1 MSSPAPPPAPQPAGP
16 QPSLSPQRILATVWL
31 AVFSSSLFFR
41 AVDPII
47 PQIAADLS
55 QPPETVALL
64 ATAFALPYA
73 LMQPVLGAM
82 GDVLGKTRTMFACLV
97 VVTIATFAGAFA
109 WNLPVLMASRIV
121 SGIVAGGI
129 FPVSLALVAQVVPI
143 KGRQVAISRLLAGA
157 MLGNLLGSSA
167 AGVIADLSGW
177 RAVFIFNG
185 IFAALALVAA
195 FVGFGGPGVK
205 PTQKVNLREIPGS
218 YRTIFANPLTKFCFG
233 GVLMEGIFLFGIF
246 PYVAQLLHQIG
257 EFRATI
263 AGLVIAGFGIGGIL
277 YSLVIPWVLPW
288 LGQSR
293 LMFTGGLLMGL
304 GLIAMAFLP
313 SWPIQLALFALFGLA
328 FYFLHGVIQIF
339 VTELAPSARSSAAA
353 FHSTFFFLGQSIG
366 PIYYRIAMAHVGLT
380 ASLVFGAA
388 MVIATGLICAIF
400 LKMPARGSG
409 RG

>member
-1 MSSPAPPPAPQPAGP
+1 MSEPQPAAPPP
-16 QPSLSPQRILATVWL
+16 STLSPQRILATVWL

-55 QPPETVALL
+55 QPVEAVALL

-97 VVTIATFAGAFA
+97 VVTISTFAGAFA
-109 WNLPVLMASRIV
+109 WNLSVLMASRIV

-129 FPVSLALVAQVVPI
+129 FPISLALVAQVVPI
-143 KGRQVAISRLLAGA
+143 RGRQVAVSRILAGA

-167 AGVIADLSGW
+167 SGIIADLAGW
-177 RAVFIFNG
+177 RAVFLFNG
-185 IFAALALVAA
+185 CFAAIALIAA
-195 FVGFGGPGVK
+195 FIGFGGPGVR
-205 PTQKVNLREIPGS
+205 PTQKVNLREIPAS
-218 YRTIFANPLTKFCFG
+218 YRTIFANPLAKYCFG

-257 EFRATI
+257 EQRATI
-263 AGLVIAGFGIGGIL
+263 AGLVIAGFGVGGIL
-277 YSLVIPWVLPW
+277 YSLVIPWLLPK

-304 GLIAMAFLP
+304 GLIVLAFLP
-313 SWPIQLALFALFGLA
+313 VWPIQVALFALFGLA
-328 FYFLHGVIQIF
+328 FYLLHGVIQIY

-366 PIYYRIAMAHVGLT
+366 PIYYRIAMAQIGL
-380 ASLVFGAA
+380 APSLFVGAA
-388 MVIATGLICAIF
+388 MMMATGLVCSIW
-400 LKMPARGSG
+400 LWSPQRGSG
-409 RG
+409 RA

>member
-1 MSSPAPPPAPQPAGP
+1 MSSPPPAAAPPP
-16 QPSLSPQRILATVWL
+16 PSLSPQRILATVWL

-55 QPPETVALL
+55 QPADTVALL

-109 WNLPVLMASRIV
+109 GNLSILMASRIV
-121 SGIVAGGI
+121 AGIVAGGI

-143 KGRQVAISRLLAGA
+143 RGRQVAVSRLLAGA

-167 AGVIADLSGW
+167 AGIIADLAGW
-177 RAVFIFNG
+177 RAVFLFNG
-185 IFAALALVAA
+185 GFAAIALIAA

-205 PTQKVNLREIPGS
+205 PTQKVNLREIPAS
-218 YRTIFANPLTKFCFG
+218 YRAIFSNPLTKFCFG

-257 EFRATI
+257 EYRATI
-263 AGLVIAGFGIGGIL
+263 AGLVIAGFGVGGIL
-277 YSLVIPWVLPW
+277 YSLVIPWLLPL

-313 SWPIQLALFALFGLA
+313 PWPVQLALFGLFGLA
-328 FYFLHGVIQIF
+328 FYLLHGVIQIY
-339 VTELAPSARSSAAA
+339 VTELAPTARSSAAA

-366 PIYYRIAMAHVGLT
+366 PIYYRIAMAQVGL
-380 ASLVFGAA
+380 APSLIFGAM
-388 MVIATGLICAIF
+388 MVIATGIVCSIWLWS
-400 LKMPARGSG
+400 PARGSG
-409 RG
+409 RA

>member
-1 MSSPAPPPAPQPAGP
+1 MSAPEPAARPQPT
-16 QPSLSPQRILATVWL
+16 LSPQRILATVWL

-55 QPPETVALL
+55 QPVETVALL

-97 VVTIATFAGAFA
+97 VVTISTFAGAFA

-143 KGRQVAISRLLAGA
+143 KGRQVAVSRILAGA

-167 AGVIADLSGW
+167 SGIIADLAGW
-177 RAVFIFNG
+177 RAVFLFNG
-185 IFAALALVAA
+185 CFAAIALIAA
-195 FVGFGGPGVK
+195 FIGFGGPGVK
-205 PTQKVNLREIPGS
+205 PTQKVNLREIPAS
-218 YRTIFANPLTKFCFG
+218 YRTIFANPLTKYCFG

-257 EFRATI
+257 EQRATI
-263 AGLVIAGFGIGGIL
+263 AGLVIAGFGVGGIL
-277 YSLVIPWVLPW
+277 YSLVIPWLLPR

-304 GLIAMAFLP
+304 GLIVLAFLP

-328 FYFLHGVIQIF
+328 FYLLHGVIQIY

-353 FHSTFFFLGQSIG
+353 LHSTFFFLGQSIG
-366 PIYYRIAMAHVGLT
+366 PIYYRLAMAQVGL
-380 ASLVFGAA
+380 APSLFVGAA
-388 MVIATGLICAIF
+388 MMIATGLVCSIW
-400 LKMPARGSG
+400 LWSPQKGSG
-409 RG
+409 RA

>member
-1 MSSPAPPPAPQPAGP
+1 MSEPQPAAPPP
-16 QPSLSPQRILATVWL
+16 STLSPQRILATVWL

-55 QPPETVALL
+55 QPVETVALL

-97 VVTIATFAGAFA
+97 LVTVSTFAGAFA
-109 WNLPVLMASRIV
+109 WNLSVLMASRII

-143 KGRQVAISRLLAGA
+143 RGRQVAVSRILAGA

-167 AGVIADLSGW
+167 SGIIADLAGW
-177 RAVFIFNG
+177 RAVFLFNG
-185 IFAALALVAA
+185 CFAAIALIAA
-195 FVGFGGPGVK
+195 FIGFGGPGVK
-205 PTQKVNLREIPGS
+205 PTQKVNLREIPAS
-218 YRTIFANPLTKFCFG
+218 YRAIFANPLTKYCFG

-257 EFRATI
+257 EQRATI
-263 AGLVIAGFGIGGIL
+263 AGLVIAGFGVGGIL
-277 YSLVIPWVLPW
+277 YSLVIPWLLPR

-304 GLIAMAFLP
+304 GLIVLAFLP

-328 FYFLHGVIQIF
+328 FYLLHGVIQIY

-366 PIYYRIAMAHVGLT
+366 PIYYRIAMAQVGL
-380 ASLVFGAA
+380 APSLFVGAA
-388 MVIATGLICAIF
+388 MMIATGLVCSIW
-400 LKMPARGSG
+400 LWSPQRGSG
-409 RG
+409 RA

>member
-1 MSSPAPPPAPQPAGP
+1 MSAPPPENPPP
-16 QPSLSPQRILATVWL
+16 SSLSPQRILTTVWL

-55 QPPETVALL
+55 QPVDTVALL

-73 LMQPVLGAM
+73 LMQPLLGAM

-109 WNLPVLMASRIV
+109 WDLPVLMASRII

-129 FPVSLALVAQVVPI
+129 FPISLAIVAQVVPI
-143 KGRQVAISRLLAGA
+143 KGRQVAVSRLLAGA

-167 AGVIADLSGW
+167 AGIIADLAGW

-185 IFAALALVAA
+185 CFALIALIAA
-195 FVGFGGPGVK
+195 FVGFGGPGIK
-205 PTQKVNLREIPGS
+205 PTQRVNLREIPGS
-218 YRTIFANPLTKFCFG
+218 YRAIFTNPLAKFCFG
-233 GVLMEGIFLFGIF
+233 AVLMEGIFLFGIF

-257 EFRATI
+257 EQRAAI
-263 AGLVIAGFGIGGIL
+263 AGLVIAGFGVGGII
-277 YSLVIPWVLPW
+277 YSLVIPWLLPR
-288 LGQSR
+288 LGESR

-304 GLIAMAFLP
+304 GLIALAFLP
-313 SWPIQLALFALFGLA
+313 AWPLQVALFALFGLA
-328 FYFLHGVIQIF
+328 FYLLHGVIQIF

-353 FHSTFFFLGQSIG
+353 LHSTFFFLGQSIG
-366 PIYYRIAMAHVGLT
+366 PIYYRIAMTQVGT
-380 ASLVFGAA
+380 MPSMFFGAA
-388 MVIATGLICAIF
+388 MLIATGLVCSIW
-400 LKMPARGSG
+400 LWSPRRGSG
-409 RG
+409 RP

>member
-1 MSSPAPPPAPQPAGP
+1 MSEPQPPAPPP
-16 QPSLSPQRILATVWL
+16 STLSPQRILATVWL

-55 QPPETVALL
+55 QPVETVALL

-97 VVTIATFAGAFA
+97 VVTVSTFAGAFA

-143 KGRQVAISRLLAGA
+143 KGRQVAVSRILAGA

-167 AGVIADLSGW
+167 SGIIADLAGW
-177 RAVFIFNG
+177 RAVFLFNG
-185 IFAALALVAA
+185 CFALIALIAA

-205 PTQKVNLREIPGS
+205 PTQQVNLREIPAS
-218 YRTIFANPLTKFCFG
+218 YRAIFSNPLAKYCFG

-246 PYVAQLLHQIG
+246 PYVAPLLHQIG
-257 EFRATI
+257 EQRATI

-277 YSLVIPWVLPW
+277 YSLVIPWLLPK

-304 GLIAMAFLP
+304 GLIVLAFLP
-313 SWPIQLALFALFGLA
+313 VWPIQVALFALFGLA
-328 FYFLHGVIQIF
+328 FYLLHGVIQIY
-339 VTELAPSARSSAAA
+339 VTELAPTARSSAAA

-366 PIYYRIAMAHVGLT
+366 PIYYRIAMAQIGL
-380 ASLVFGAA
+380 APSLFVGAA
-388 MVIATGLICAIF
+388 MMIATGLVCSIWLWSPQRA
-400 LKMPARGSG
+400 SG
-409 RG
+409 RA

>member
-1 MSSPAPPPAPQPAGP
+1 MNTPPPLAATPP
-16 QPSLSPQRILATVWL
+16 PSLSPQRILVTVWL

-47 PQIAADLS
+47 PQIASDLS
-55 QPPETVALL
+55 EPAESVALL

-97 VVTIATFAGAFA
+97 VVTIATFAAAFA
-109 WNLPVLMASRIV
+109 WNLPMLMLTRIV

-129 FPVSLALVAQVVPI
+129 FPISLALVAQVVPI

-167 AGVIADLSGW
+167 SGVIADLSSW
-177 RAVFIFNG
+177 RTVFIFNG
-185 IFAALALVAA
+185 CMAA
-195 FVGFGGPGVK
+195 FALIAAFIGFGGPGVK
-205 PTQKVNLREIPGS
+205 PREKVNLREIPAS
-218 YRTIFANPLTKFCFG
+218 YRLIFTNPMAKFCFG

-246 PYVAQLLHQIG
+246 PYVAPLLHQIG
-257 EFRATI
+257 EERATI
-263 AGLVIAGFGIGGIL
+263 AGLVIAGFGVGGVL
-277 YSLVIPWVLPW
+277 YSFVIPWALPW
-288 LGQSR
+288 LGQSK

-304 GLIAMAFLP
+304 GLIALSFLP
-313 SWPIQLALFALFGLA
+313 PWQVQLAIFALFGCA

-366 PIYYRIAMAHVGLT
+366 PIYYRIGMAKIGLMP
-380 ASLVFGAA
+380 SLWIGAV
-388 MVIATGLICAIF
+388 MIILTGLVCAIW
-400 LKMPARGSG
+400 LRGLIRGSG
-409 RG
+409 RA